1 MQFVDP
7 KLVWEFL
14 LEQPNHQL
22 CVYGQRDDENS
33 EFLPLIRR
41 YIAESQKE
49 VQILYFDCQ
58 FDDDRQ
64 NLDEY
69 LHTQSTDKL
78 CTHTPSVVHLIDNAG
93 FLRQYPQK
101 HLDLRVL
108 EGLWWTVRTQANNP
122 RVSFDAQCS

>member
-49 VQILYFDCQ
+49 VKILYFDCQ

-69 LHTQSTDKL
+69 LHT
-78 CTHTPSVVHLIDNAG
+78 
-93 FLRQYPQK
+93 
-101 HLDLRVL
+101 
-108 EGLWWTVRTQANNP
+108 
-122 RVSFDAQCS
+122 